1 MSDPLD
7 RGNAVALDLDQVERI
22 ARAVGGIAV
31 WSVAAGSAARRA
43 GVCFGDIILSVNG
56 VPTPNFKAFL
66 RASRAQLSNLEFKVL
81 RNGKVLLLRHA
92 NPVES

>member
-1 MSDPLD
+1 VSDPSN

-22 ARAVGGIAV
+22 ARALGGFAV
-31 WSVAAGSAARRA
+31 WSVPPGSAARRA

-56 VPTPNFKAFL
+56 IPTPSFKTFL
-66 RASRAQLSNLEFKVL
+66 RASRAQLATLEFKVL

-92 NPVES
+92 NLVES